1 MLKGNNPLLKINLK
15 SQKSFLFRLTK
26 KIVESV
32 YLLFDLILENPI
44 ENIWL
49 ESFNIV
55 YGYCQIIVYITDK
68 TVSIIF
74 IYQIIFGEL

>member
-1 MLKGNNPLLKINLK
+1 MIQGNNPLLKINLK

-55 YGYCQIIVYITDK
+55 YGYCQIIVYLTDK

-74 IYQIIFGEL
+74 LYFNNL

>member
-1 MLKGNNPLLKINLK
+1 MLQGNNPLLKINLK

-55 YGYCQIIVYITDK
+55 YGYCQIIVYLTDK
-68 TVSIIF
+68 TVSTIF
-74 IYQIIFGEL
+74 LYFNNFL

>member
-1 MLKGNNPLLKINLK
+1 MLQGNNPLLKINLK
-15 SQKSFLFRLTK
+15 SQKSFLFKLIK
-26 KIVESV
+26 NIIDSI

-55 YGYCQIIVYITDK
+55 YGYCQIIVYMTDK

-74 IYQIIFGEL
+74 IYFKNFW

>member
-15 SQKSFLFRLTK
+15 SQKSFLFKLIK
-26 KIVESV
+26 NIIDSI
-32 YLLFDLILENPI
+32 YLVFDLILENPI

-55 YGYCQIIVYITDK
+55 IGYCQIIVYITDK